1 MSRAAA
7 AALAALLA
15 ACAPERQ
22 EAGPRA
28 APPYVA
34 GGAVVMGDGA
44 RLPLRAWV
52 PESPPR
58 AAILGV
64 HGLNDYGAA
73 FAIPAASWTAA
84 GVAVYAFDQRGFGA
98 APRPGIWP
106 GLRTLVD
113 DLDEAAAAVQ
123 ALRPGL
129 PLYVVGVSMGGAATL
144 AALGEGKLAGI
155 AGAVLVAPAVWAREA
170 MPAPQRALLWLAA
183 RVAPGLELSGRGI
196 GIEPSDNLDML
207 RALARDPLVRKKTRV
222 DALEGLVDLM
232 DRAFDSTPRTAAP
245 LLVLYGG
252 NDQLVPAAPTKEA
265 VRRLGAAARIGVYP
279 EGYHMLL
286 RGLRAGKVHADVLAW
301 IADPAAAL
309 PSGAEDAARRFFS
322 WAAAPPGARVSG
334 GRRRPAGCR
343 RAAPA
348 APPPPSGGPRRS
360 SSRRGRTARPG
371 RRLRREI
378 CSRSGRSPECRAPR
392 PWRAAARTCLPARPS
407 PARPPE

>member
-1 MSRAAA
+1 
-7 AALAALLA
+7 
-15 ACAPERQ
+15 
-22 EAGPRA
+22 
-28 APPYVA
+28 
-34 GGAVVMGDGA
+34 MGDGA

-98 APRPGIWP
+98 APGPGIWP
-106 GLRTLVD
+106 GRRTLVD
-113 DLDEAAAAVQ
+113 DLDEAAAAVK
-123 ALRPGL
+123 ALRPEL
-129 PLYVVGVSMGGAATL
+129 PLYVAGVSMGGAVTAVAL
-144 AALGEGKLAGI
+144 AEGKLAGI
-155 AGAVLVAPAVWAREA
+155 AGAILVAPAVWTREA

-183 RVAPGLELSGRGI
+183 RIAPGLELSGRGL
-196 GIEPSDNLDML
+196 GIEPSDNRDML

-232 DRAFDSTPRTAAP
+232 DSAFDSTPRIAAP

-252 NDQLVPAAPTKEA
+252 NDQLVPAAPTEEA
-265 VRRLGAAARIGVYP
+265 VCRLGAAARVGVYP

-286 RGLRAGKVHADVLAW
+286 RGLRAGEVHADALAW

-322 WAAAPPGARVSG
+322 CGGTARAESRPARRAPPGPPPPGGLRMRFARRGWTPRARPMGRAAKIG
-334 GRRRPAGCR
+334 GGYGIVTFHAAAARPAG
-343 RAAPA
+343 
-348 APPPPSGGPRRS
+348 
-360 SSRRGRTARPG
+360 
-371 RRLRREI
+371 
-378 CSRSGRSPECRAPR
+378 
-392 PWRAAARTCLPARPS
+392 
-407 PARPPE
+407 